1 MSYRIVGDSCSDPT
15 EAMKQ
20 DPHFRFVPLTLI
32 VGDTHVTDDESFD
45 QKAFLKLVAESPEG
59 PKTACPSPEQ
69 YLREFECDA
78 DMVFAVT
85 LSSKLSGS
93 YQSAVI
99 AKQMYEE
106 HHGEDKKIFIVDS
119 LSAGCGQTN
128 ICLRLQELCEEG
140 KTFEEIVETIT
151 GYRDGMKT
159 LFVLESLDALK
170 KNGRLTGLASVI
182 VTVLNIKLVMAGIG
196 GVIHKLG
203 QERGIDRALKKM
215 VSIAVNEGTD
225 FEKKCLCITNV
236 NCRERAEK
244 VRDMLTSQVKFRDA
258 VIVDAAGV
266 STAYASDGGI
276 IVTF

>member
-140 KTFEEIVETIT
+140 KGPASRIV
-151 GYRDGMKT
+151 GG
-159 LFVLESLDALK
+159 VAL
-170 KNGRLTGLASVI
+170 
-182 VTVLNIKLVMAGIG
+182 IKL
-196 GVIHKLG
+196 K
-203 QERGIDRALKKM
+203 
-215 VSIAVNEGTD
+215 AVNTHLY
-225 FEKKCLCITNV
+225 KLI
-236 NCRERAEK
+236 
-244 VRDMLTSQVKFRDA
+244 M
-258 VIVDAAGV
+258 IVCKGC
-266 STAYASDGGI
+266 SGFGN
-276 IVTF
+276 